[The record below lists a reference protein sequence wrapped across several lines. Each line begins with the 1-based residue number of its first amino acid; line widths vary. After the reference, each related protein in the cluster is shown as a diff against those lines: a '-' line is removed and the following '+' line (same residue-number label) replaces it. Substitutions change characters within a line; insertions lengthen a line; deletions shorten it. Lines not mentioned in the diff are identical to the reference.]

1 MRNERE
7 KTKVFDSS
15 NASTGKPLS
24 SSFLDSLATFF
35 EGRGA
40 FLFLIPALIL
50 IGIFVVF
57 PVVWDVYVS
66 MTNASLVGPSARHY
80 SFVGLYNYVRLF
92 RDFLFIN
99 SLKVSFAFTVLS
111 ALIGQA
117 FLGLAL
123 AMISR
128 MEGIRGKMIV
138 TTIVFIAWVIPGV
151 VSGYAWS
158 AVTAQQ
164 GLVASILSLF
174 GYRVKYALYF
184 THPFWVIVI
193 ANIWR
198 GTAFSMILFTAALE
212 GIPRY
217 IYEAAEVDG
226 ATPWQRFRHVILP
239 LISQAILVDFILITI
254 WTFGVFALPYMIL
267 GPGGGR
273 GNAGQIW
280 TLYIYFKAIDN
291 FDIALAAAASDVM
304 FVIVLALIIGYLW
317 SMKHFRR
324 W

>member
-1 MRNERE
+1 MASSRKNID
-7 KTKVFDSS
+7 VFK
-15 NASTGKPLS
+15 NASQPIS
-24 SSFLDSLATFF
+24 SGLMDKLATFF

-40 FLFLIPALIL
+40 LLFLIPALVL

-57 PVVWDVYVS
+57 PVIWDIYVS

-80 SFVGLYNYVRLF
+80 SYVGIYNYIRLF

-117 FLGLAL
+117 ILGLAL
-123 AMISR
+123 AMIMR
-128 MEGIRGKMIV
+128 MEGIKGKMIV
-138 TTIVFIAWVIPGV
+138 AIVVFISWIIPEV
-151 VSGYAWS
+151 VAGYAWS

-164 GLVASILSLF
+164 GLISSILTLLGF
-174 GYRVKYALYF
+174 KVKYALYF
-184 THPFWVIVI
+184 THPFWVIVV

-212 GIPRY
+212 GIPKF
-217 IYEAAEVDG
+217 IYEAAEIDG
-226 ATPWQRFRHVILP
+226 ATPWQRFRYVILP

-254 WTFGVFALPYMIL
+254 WTFGVFTLPYMIL

-273 GNAGQIW
+273 NNAGQLW

-291 FDIALAAAASDVM
+291 FDIALAATASNVM
-304 FVIVLALIIGYLW
+304 FVIVLSLIVGYLI
-317 SMKHFRR
+317 SMRRFRR
-324 W
+324 WG